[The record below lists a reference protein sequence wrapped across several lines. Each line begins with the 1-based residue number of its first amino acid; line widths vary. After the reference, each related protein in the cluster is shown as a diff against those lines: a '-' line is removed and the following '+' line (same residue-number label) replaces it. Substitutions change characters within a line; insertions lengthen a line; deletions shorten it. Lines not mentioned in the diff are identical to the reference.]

1 MMMREKEEE
10 TAKGDKSVLIVFK
23 WVIVKKILVN

>member
-23 WVIVKKILVN
+23 WGYRQENIS